1 MDSSGAFHA
10 PTQKP
15 VTATKPRL
23 LPYPARARH
32 CCPAAS
38 RAACPGRACGRALG
52 AHPIPSALAALR
64 RGAAA
69 SRPEGVGGGPPR
81 ASGAA
86 AGAAGER
93 AAARSGLD
101 LLVAVTDLSGNVRQ
115 PGAIR
120 AELAKMPADTEWTW
134 VHTHVMRKTV
144 ATLLAREHDSEA
156 AADQLGHADDETT
169 RRSYIEK
176 MHATPDVRHVLDRL
190 AA

>member
-1 MDSSGAFHA
+1 MAV
-10 PTQKP
+10 PTP
-15 VTATKPRL
+15 RHSLATA
-23 LPYPARARH
+23 Y
-32 CCPAAS
+32 
-38 RAACPGRACGRALG
+38 
-52 AHPIPSALAALR
+52 
-64 RGAAA
+64 AAA
-69 SRPEGVGGGPPR
+69 Q
-81 ASGAA
+81 
-86 AGAAGER
+86 R

-156 AADQLGHADDETT
+156 AADQLDHADDETT